1 MAITRYESY
10 YGKIREQVE
19 IIRNENEYNTNSLA
33 FAHWYLDKYH
43 KLSEQQIAE
52 AIIDGSDDLGIDA
65 VIIDEQN
72 KVLTVMQFKFP
83 SKNTT
88 INNEI
93 DQGDILKTLHGFKT
107 LIGNGIIYSGTNI
120 KFKEFKTQL
129 QNVFIDSFKMC
140 FVSYN
145 KGIVANR
152 YIIENYEKEFR
163 EETGSELEI
172 TYHDRDSIG
181 NIYERLNR
189 INQIKITL
197 KYKQMQ
203 SAYNVGARK
212 IDSYVGFVSGV
223 DLVECTSSHM
233 ATIFDEN
240 IRLYEYDSGVN
251 AGINKTATS
260 TDQADMFYFYNNGI
274 VFICDKAKN
283 SPASNEITLEGVS
296 IVNGCQSL
304 NVLYNAQ
311 KKGKLN
317 QNVCILIRVIEIS
330 DYSERMRITEFLNS
344 QTPIRDSYFIANHP
358 IIRDLQKQLQEK
370 GYYLER
376 QVNEVAY
383 MKERG
388 NVAANQNVIQ
398 LENTIQYYVGYWIN
412 QYASLAKRGKGALF
426 DKNKIEDLL
435 SGITGEKV
443 IIAMETYQSI
453 SEVLT
458 MYRKMRRNS
467 AKQEFADYLG
477 VNRENLLEHIDDFR
491 FMNTGD
497 IVLLNAVANLKNK
510 YESLGLSDVTSKDV
524 IVDAIFIVKQVII
537 GEDDTNYS
545 GLTKNSGIFSKVQK
559 DIEAL
564 TKVYERPILTIG
576 QT

>member
-19 IIRNENEYNTNSLA
+19 KIRNENEYNTNSLA
-33 FAHWYLDKYH
+33 FAHWYLDKYY

-65 VIIDEQN
+65 VIIDENN
-72 KVLTVMQFKFP
+72 KSLTVMQFKFP

-88 INNEI
+88 INCEI
-93 DQGDILKTLHGFKT
+93 EQGDILKTINGFKT
-107 LIGNGIIYSGTNI
+107 IIKNDIDYTGNNT
-120 KFKEFKTQL
+120 KFKDFKILL
-129 QNVFIDSFKMC
+129 QNMFIDSFKMY

-145 KGIVANR
+145 KGVIANR
-152 YIIENYEKEFR
+152 YIVENYVDEFHK
-163 EETGSELEI
+163 ETGSSLDVE
-172 TYHDRDSIG
+172 YHDRDTIG
-181 NIYERLNR
+181 NIYEHLNH
-189 INQIKITL
+189 INQIEIKL

-203 SAYNVGARK
+203 SAYNVGDRK

-223 DLVECTSSHM
+223 DLVDCTSRHM

-251 AGINKTATS
+251 IGINRTATS

-274 VFICDKAKN
+274 VFICDSAKN
-283 SPASNEITLEGVS
+283 SPASNEITLKGVS

-304 NVLYNAQ
+304 NVLYNAR

-317 QNVCILIRVIEIS
+317 HEVCILIRIIEIS
-330 DYSERMRITEFLNS
+330 DYSERMRITEYLNS

-358 IIRDLQKQLQEK
+358 IVRELQKQLQEK

-376 QVNEVAY
+376 QINEAAY
-383 MKERG
+383 MREQG
-388 NVAANQNVIQ
+388 IAIAIQDVIQ
-398 LENTIQYYVGYWIN
+398 LENVIQYYVGYWIN

-443 IIAMETYQSI
+443 ITAMETYQSI

-467 AKQEFADYLG
+467 LKQEFADYLG
-477 VNRENLLEHIDDFR
+477 EKREVIWRHIDEFR
-491 FMNTGD
+491 FMNTAD
-497 IVLLNAVANLKNK
+497 IILLNTVANLKSKYHNLGSDK
-510 YESLGLSDVTSKDV
+510 YE
-524 IVDAIFIVKQVII
+524 F
-537 GEDDTNYS
+537 
-545 GLTKNSGIFSKVQK
+545 
-559 DIEAL
+559 
-564 TKVYERPILTIG
+564 ERYNC
-576 QT
+576 